1 MLGIKLG
8 NVGLNVALYTNTAV
22 MDGTGGGS
30 VAAWD
35 DADGYFPV
43 KAMIAFTNNG
53 NDPVDVGDGINP
65 VEFYAGGILMGELFN
80 GRQITLDPGDT
91 VWWQVPFGAALVGT
105 TWSINAALA
114 STDTVAIT
122 VVVRPVDEA
131 IVSAGR
137 ALIADAVW
145 DEALAGH
152 FTAGSAGLA
161 LFLSKGLSQCQ
172 FVLDNT
178 SYDASGL
185 MTAGRIRIFPDAATA
200 TAATDGGSGQGEVA
214 VVNITAT
221 GTGGLADIYKAIQ
234 P

>member
-8 NVGLNVALYTNTAV
+8 NVGLNVALYTNTAT

-30 VAAWD
+30 IAAWD
-35 DADGYFPV
+35 DADGYFPA
-43 KAMIAFTNNG
+43 KALLAFTNNG
-53 NDPVDVGDGINP
+53 VAAVDIGDGIDP
-65 VEFYAGGILMGELFN
+65 VEFYAGGSLAGLLFD
-80 GRQITLDPGDT
+80 GRQITIDPGDT
-91 VWWQVPFGAALVGT
+91 VWWPVPEGAALVGT
-105 TWSINAALA
+105 TWAINAALA
-114 STDTVAIT
+114 SASTVDIT
-122 VVVRPVDEA
+122 VIARPVEEA
-131 IVSAGR
+131 IVAAGR
-137 ALIADAVW
+137 ALVADAVW

-161 LFLSKGLSQCQ
+161 LFLAKGLSQCQ

-178 SYDASGL
+178 TYDASGL

-200 TAATDGGSGQGEVA
+200 TAATDGGTGEGEVA
-214 VVNITAT
+214 VVNVTAT